1 MHSMLI
7 LGTGNLLQV
16 DRLTWVGS
24 IKAEDG
30 SYHEFAPRKTDAEAL
45 RDLQGFAARNGLAL
59 KVERKALRKSEHDA
73 FEHVHATTV
82 SREEWAAA
90 EAREEAARH
99 LHQENARRRARNDD
113 SMDRWFEVN
122 RGYRP
127 GVRS

>member
-1 MHSMLI
+1 MDSMLI

-16 DRLTWVGS
+16 DRETWQGT

-59 KVERKALRKSEHDA
+59 RIERHALRKSAHDA

-82 SREEWAAA
+82 SREQWES
-90 EAREEAARH
+90 EQAREEAARS
-99 LHQENARRRARNDD
+99 LYQANARIRQRNDE
-113 SMDRWFEVN
+113 SMDRWFQLN
-122 RGYRP
+122 RGVRP